1 MRSAHPE
8 TIAQSARVTAW
19 NTSARWER
27 TTLLMDR
34 LDLKTASCAHRVNTV
49 RWTGWHSRRVTV
61 RKAGFALEGRGK
73 QSRVRLAMQPL
84 LVIARVPKETI
95 QVVDAGQVPTV
106 LKAPPTRSRAAWVT
120 IAINGS

>member
-1 MRSAHPE
+1 MRGAHPE
-8 TIAQSARVTAW
+8 TTVLSARVTAW
-19 NTSARWER
+19 NTNARWER

-61 RKAGFALEGRGK
+61 QKAGFALEGRGK

-84 LVIARVPKETI
+84 SVIARAPMETTL
-95 QVVDAGQVPTV
+95 VVDAGLVPTV
-106 LKAPPTRSRAAWVT
+106 LRVPPTRLRAAWVT